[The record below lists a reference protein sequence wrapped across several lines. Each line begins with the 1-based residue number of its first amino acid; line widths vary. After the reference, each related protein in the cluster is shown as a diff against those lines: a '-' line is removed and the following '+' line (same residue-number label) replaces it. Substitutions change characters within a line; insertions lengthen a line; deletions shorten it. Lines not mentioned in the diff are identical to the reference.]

1 MKYFSEV
8 TKKLYESE
16 EALKAAEN
24 EVSVKEEIQ
33 KLRHEEVAK
42 AYEQYVEAGKTFF
55 EMRKAYNKDFGK
67 FTIKAPFGSLTEADI
82 ITLDLAESICEDIF
96 KLR

>member
-16 EALKAAEN
+16 EALNAAEN

-33 KLRHEEVAK
+33 RVRHEEVAK
-42 AYEQYVEAGKTFF
+42 AYEQYVTAGKAFV
-55 EMRKAYNKDFGK
+55 ELKKAYNKDFGK
-67 FTIKAPFGSLTEADI
+67 FTIKAPYGSVTEADI
-82 ITLDLAESICEDIF
+82 FTLDLAESVCEDIF
-96 KLR
+96 KKR